1 MSLTTTPGAACTKAP
16 HAGAP
21 PSPPPSEPGFPELQA
36 ATEIN
41 TAIGIRYDLRMTLD
55 ELLARSRRILFFTGA
70 GISTGS
76 GIPDFRGPNGVW
88 TRRQPVYFDEFLA
101 SEVKRVEYWEYKAEG
116 AAQFAGARPNATH
129 RAIAELERLGCVQAV
144 VTQNIDGLHQAAGSS
159 DDKVVEVH
167 GTNRFVE
174 CVRCGR
180 RSDPAPALD
189 AFARERRCPTCD
201 CGGWLKFATIS
212 FGQALRPEVL
222 ERAFTEARRADLVV
236 ALGSTLSVHP
246 AASIP
251 LEPLRRGVPYV
262 VINRGPTDHDGIC
275 TLRLEGDVADHLP
288 PAVERIRR
296 A

>member
-1 MSLTTTPGAACTKAP
+1 MDL
-16 HAGAP
+16 
-21 PSPPPSEPGFPELQA
+21 FDLLQ
-36 ATEIN
+36 
-41 TAIGIRYDLRMTLD
+41 
-55 ELLARSRRILFFTGA
+55 RSRRILVFTGA

-101 SEVKRVEYWEYKAEG
+101 SEVKRIEYWEYKSEG
-116 AAQFAGARPNATH
+116 AAQFLDARPNATH
-129 RAIAELERLGCVQAV
+129 RAIAELEQLGRLQAV

-159 DDKVVEVH
+159 DDKVIEVH
-167 GTNRFVE
+167 GTNRQVE
-174 CVRCGR
+174 CVRCGET
-180 RSDPAPALD
+180 SDPRPALER
-189 AFARERRCPTCD
+189 FARERACPTCA

-212 FGQALRPEVL
+212 FGQPLRPEVL
-222 ERAFTEARRADLVV
+222 ERAFDEARRCDLVL

-262 VINRGPTDHDGIC
+262 VVNRGETDHDGIC
-275 TLRLEGDVADHLP
+275 TLRLEGDVAAILP
-288 PAVERIRR
+288 PVVEKLRS